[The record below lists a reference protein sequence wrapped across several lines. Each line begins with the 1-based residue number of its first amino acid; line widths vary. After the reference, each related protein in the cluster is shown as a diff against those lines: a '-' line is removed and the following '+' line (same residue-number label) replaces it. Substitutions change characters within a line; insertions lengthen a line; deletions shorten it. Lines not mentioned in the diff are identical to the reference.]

1 MLTSWSM
8 VSTPPMGPF
17 DEKTGGRKSCW
28 TGTVKGIEGARN
40 NNWKLV
46 RFNKKIFLIR
56 DIFLVVLTPI
66 SASLLSLYLTR

>member
-46 RFNKKIFLIR
+46 RFNKHF
-56 DIFLVVLTPI
+56 F
-66 SASLLSLYLTR
+66 